1 MIITEAVLKTFGVCG
16 LVGAGTIAIN
26 EINRSKKKKADHAV
40 AAEEVAE
47 ENVQECEEIPSTSF
61 TVDSDKLEKILLEA
75 NYPQDKVKEFVND
88 IKNNA
93 APDKT
98 IVTAETIEPQGP
110 KFTVVDEPK
119 TVQPDFSKNKTTK
132 KTNNKT
138 SK

>member
-1 MIITEAVLKTFGVCG
+1 MVV
-16 LVGAGTIAIN
+16 
-26 EINRSKKKKADHAV
+26 
-40 AAEEVAE
+40 
-47 ENVQECEEIPSTSF
+47 
-61 TVDSDKLEKILLEA
+61 LEKIKKGINMTKVKLDTIE
-75 NYPQDKVKEFVND
+75 KVKEFVND